1 MSEVWLTYPAAG
13 VALLIATL
21 ALRAFSVNRVVRSRL
36 RLTILLFTGF
46 VAIQLALAWAPL
58 PEPTRVTLGSVA
70 RLLLALGVIHLLV
83 LVAINPLRADRV
95 PEQFP
100 TIVQDAIII
109 ALFVIVATLV
119 FDEKFLTTSAVG
131 AVVVG
136 FALQDTL
143 GNMFSGLAIQIERP
157 FHVGHWISAGAW
169 EGHVTEINWR
179 ATRIRTRHGNI
190 VTVPNT
196 ELAKEAI
203 TNYSEP
209 AAPTR
214 IHVEIGASYGAQPTH
229 VKRTLEEVLAADASV
244 LKGPSPLV
252 LLDRYA
258 DSSIVYRVNFWI
270 ENPLFDEVVKDR
282 VLCGIYYAFSRAG
295 IEIPFPIQVEMSRE
309 EKIEAEEDRVARIGR
324 LLDGVEL
331 FAALS
336 ENERRNLAR
345 HAHER
350 LHGSG
355 EAIVRQ
361 GQPGSSAFVIVAGRV
376 RVTIEP
382 GDQEVA
388 TIDRGGLFGEM
399 SLLTGEPRSATV
411 IAAGDCRLV
420 EITASAFR
428 EIVLNNPAIVD
439 AVTAE
444 VSRRRA
450 GLEMARDAATRVA
463 AVSEP
468 PASFLARVRRFLLG
482 AGARAT

>member
-1 MSEVWLTYPAAG
+1 MSDAWFTYPAAAA
-13 VALLIATL
+13 ALLVAAL
-21 ALRAFSVNRVVRSRL
+21 ALRGVSVNRVVRSRL
-36 RLTILLFTGF
+36 RLTILLFTGLL
-46 VAIQLALAWAPL
+46 AIHLALAWAPL
-58 PEPTRVTLGSVA
+58 PEPTQATLRSVA

-95 PEQFP
+95 PERFP

-109 ALFVIVATLV
+109 ALFAIVATLV

-169 EGHVTEINWR
+169 EGHVAEINWR
-179 ATRIRTRHGNI
+179 ATRIRTRHGNV

-214 IHVEIGASYGAQPTH
+214 IHVEIGASYAAQPTH
-229 VKRTLEEVLAADASV
+229 VKRTLEEVLAGDASV
-244 LKGPSPLV
+244 LKTPAPLV
-252 LLDRYA
+252 LLDRYG
-258 DSSIVYRVNFWI
+258 DSSIVYRANFWI
-270 ENPLFDEVVKDR
+270 ENPLFDEVVRDH

-295 IEIPFPIQVEMSRE
+295 IEIPFPIQVEVSRE
-309 EKIEAEEDRVARIGR
+309 EKIEAEDDRAARLAR

-336 ENERRNLAR
+336 ADERRELAR
-345 HAHER
+345 GSHER

-361 GQPGSSAFVIVAGRV
+361 GEPGSSAFVIVAGRV
-376 RVTIEP
+376 RVTIAP

-388 TIDRGGLFGEM
+388 IIERGGFFGEM
-399 SLLTGEPRSATV
+399 SLLTGEPRTATV
-411 IAAGDCRLV
+411 TAAGDCRVV

-439 AVTAE
+439 AVSAE

-450 GLEMARDAATRVA
+450 GLEQARDAAARATPA
-463 AVSEP
+463 LEP
-468 PASFLARVRRFLLG
+468 PASLLARVRRFLLG
-482 AGARAT
+482 GSARTT